1 MNTEMVAREL
11 CAAARELTAAKQTFG
26 DFYVEEG
33 FTNGSDLSKIL
44 DKADSSIDIIED
56 GDTKFELVY
65 NKTLKGFEISL
76 EFLFELE
83 RNKVSATCSRWT
95 VEDGEAGD
103 GEEVDK
109 KTFKLTDDIK
119 DASAWIKS
127 CIRKGNKRT
136 FRSSCVSDEQ
146 VARELVAAAEL
157 LVAGSWETQLSSH
170 FGIEAKPTSKDYKR
184 IEDIGKKALKSV
196 GPFKDEG
203 GMMPPDVE
211 RKVKAKEAQLAENMA
226 RSITDAAKAYRRALA
241 AEDINY
247 HTVAEA
253 FFERARVLWHD
264 MQYDLKNTKKSSD
277 TQIARELVAA
287 AKLLLAAPNLKDIQR
302 TLNELDELGD
312 NIEDSIETF
321 SRHFRVAGATDIDN
335 QKDLL
340 RKAEDGLSS
349 VRILQN
355 SIRSILEQ
363 FPDDKTALRTQKD
376 ADVMFARFERYQV
389 TASKVISTL
398 SKKNLPPALKKLA
411 TSAARIIQSKLIDSK
426 ALQVIPWQVKTHRGG
441 VIYEVILRVIVPE
454 DVVVGGEVQ
463 VILGEHTNSVDGAGV
478 IQYKGSATVTP
489 TGAKDVAGILLEQ
502 IRGWAGMKGESDAVE
517 GRRAAAQAIARI
529 LNSALRRGWDSRDA
543 EIGHGNLE
551 IEGSYRSDLPKEG
564 AYEVGE
570 DDFNRMLSSEIS
582 SFKKTLEPNL
592 REFKNIIK
600 NISYDYSEKS
610 WIYVT
615 ITLK

>member
-1 MNTEMVAREL
+1 MNMDEISGRVAGRLLDEPGDTLQDIVTKALAQLKKNKVVPSRELLDFVESQVGHGSTVMDVLRMFGIRVVQAKEDLTMTDEQVAREL
-11 CAAARELTAAKQTFG
+11 VAAARLLMGAKKTFG

-253 FFERARVLWHD
+253 FFDRARVLWND
-264 MQYDLKNTKKSSD
+264 MT
-277 TQIARELVAA
+277 
-287 AKLLLAAPNLKDIQR
+287 
-302 TLNELDELGD
+302 
-312 NIEDSIETF
+312 
-321 SRHFRVAGATDIDN
+321 
-335 QKDLL
+335 
-340 RKAEDGLSS
+340 
-349 VRILQN
+349 
-355 SIRSILEQ
+355 
-363 FPDDKTALRTQKD
+363 
-376 ADVMFARFERYQV
+376 
-389 TASKVISTL
+389 
-398 SKKNLPPALKKLA
+398 
-411 TSAARIIQSKLIDSK
+411 
-426 ALQVIPWQVKTHRGG
+426 
-441 VIYEVILRVIVPE
+441 
-454 DVVVGGEVQ
+454 
-463 VILGEHTNSVDGAGV
+463 
-478 IQYKGSATVTP
+478 
-489 TGAKDVAGILLEQ
+489 
-502 IRGWAGMKGESDAVE
+502 
-517 GRRAAAQAIARI
+517 
-529 LNSALRRGWDSRDA
+529 
-543 EIGHGNLE
+543 
-551 IEGSYRSDLPKEG
+551 
-564 AYEVGE
+564 
-570 DDFNRMLSSEIS
+570 
-582 SFKKTLEPNL
+582 
-592 REFKNIIK
+592 
-600 NISYDYSEKS
+600 
-610 WIYVT
+610 
-615 ITLK
+615 